1 MTTAPTPTA
10 IPASEGA
17 SRGRQSRRAMTP
29 RERRRLIQN
38 IILVAPQLF
47 LYVLLTLAPLVVAV
61 PVLFTDRKTYT
72 DVDVEYVGFDNFTR
86 VFRDEA
92 IAEEYWPA
100 LVRTAKFTFF
110 NYLMVYVFGLTLA
123 LLMYEVGFKGG
134 LFTMIY
140 APQMLSGLALGF
152 VAIMMLGETTGT
164 VNLILRELGWIEE
177 PLSIRTEVGTT
188 VILPILVGWRS
199 AGFNMAIFLS
209 GLLSIPK
216 ENIEAAIVD
225 GASYLQRLWY
235 IYFPQMI
242 PSFTIVTIFCLLGS
256 FQVFDELVPL
266 GGLAANRNAEFLSIV
281 FQRYGFQ
288 VERLALG
295 LTLVVETLVPLT
307 LISLLLVRLQ
317 RRFSYTR

>member
-1 MTTAPTPTA
+1 MTT
-10 IPASEGA
+10 
-17 SRGRQSRRAMTP
+17 

-72 DVDVEYVGFDNFTR
+72 DVDVEYIGFENFAR
-86 VFRDEA
+86 IFKDEA

-100 LVRTAKFTFF
+100 FRRTAQFTFF
-110 NYLMVYVFGLTLA
+110 NYLMVFVFGLTLA
-123 LLMYEVGFKGG
+123 LLMYEVGFRGG
-134 LFTMIY
+134 MFTMIY

-152 VAIMMLGETTGT
+152 IAIMMFGEATGT
-164 VNLILRELGWIEE
+164 VNLILRELGWARDPI
-177 PLSIRTEVGTT
+177 SIRTEAGTT
-188 VILPILVGWRS
+188 VMLPILVGWRS

-235 IYFPQMI
+235 IYFPQMV
-242 PSFTIVTIFCLLGS
+242 PSFTMATIFCLLGS
-256 FQVFDELVPL
+256 FQVFDILVPL